1 MARTLSLRLNGDWMR
16 ATRLL
21 LVLGLMGFFGLF
33 AGVLGASGRPEL
45 TAIFLGLAARIAD
58 RVVPRCRA
66 VVRDHRRAGSDRRGA
81 ALPARIALRALCRA
95 AGIARASAALDHRY
109 PQHARTP
116 ARVKDEALP
125 SPIAWATAFAVTGI
139 ASVLVNLSSLDVTL
153 VGTKNYFQMWGL
165 LLGVAFVRWNNSLA
179 KGLLWGLVLIALL
192 QLPFA
197 AHQYLFLVPKRIG
210 LGEGIVPVDVV
221 AGTFGA
227 QLLGGGA
234 NAVLAAFLVIV
245 IGWLLALWK
254 NGVAVRNHGSCRC
267 RCCC

>member
-45 TAIFLGLAARIAD
+45 TAIFLGLLLALMIVSSRVAVLWFVIIGGLVVTGVAQLYLPGSRYV
-58 RVVPRCRA
+58 RYVVPL
-66 VVRDHRRAGSDRRGA
+66 VSL
-81 ALPARIALRALCRA
+81 ALLLHWIIDTLSTP
-95 AGIARASAALDHRY
+95 S
-109 PQHARTP
+109 TP
-116 ARVKDEALP
+116 ARDKDEALP

-139 ASVLVNLSSLDVTL
+139 ASVLINLSSLDVTL

-165 LLGVAFVRWNNSLA
+165 LLGMAFVRWNNSLA

-197 AHQYLFLVPKRIG
+197 AHQYLFLVPEAHWTR
-210 LGEGIVPVDVV
+210 
-221 AGTFGA
+221 
-227 QLLGGGA
+227 
-234 NAVLAAFLVIV
+234 
-245 IGWLLALWK
+245 
-254 NGVAVRNHGSCRC
+254 
-267 RCCC
+267 